1 MSGYARWKENR
12 IRQEI
17 HLVHLKHA
25 KTSSNGA
32 GVDGT
37 YPPGSNGK
45 SVRFLEQKPDTG
57 SDKQGTRIA
66 SLDDSTS
73 RPSGCLYSRLALGVL
88 GPVRNPPMMPSNQ
101 VRGKSQ

>member
-17 HLVHLKHA
+17 HLAHLKHA

-37 YPPGSNGK
+37 YPPEPNGT
-45 SVRFLEQKPDTG
+45 SVRFLEQRPDTG
-57 SDKQGTRIA
+57 SDKQGTRI
-66 SLDDSTS
+66 DF
-73 RPSGCLYSRLALGVL
+73 PG
-88 GPVRNPPMMPSNQ
+88 
-101 VRGKSQ
+101 